1 MIFLIFMK
9 KNTYVR
15 KCRIKQFSNG
25 REKNCTLL
33 LCFVRVNSYVADSLV
48 IPDNYCTENTLEITE
63 FNDHYAQT
71 YLEFNDSVVKDGESV
86 LLDNFCL

>member
-1 MIFLIFMK
+1 MVAKKIVLSFYVLWELIA
-9 KNTYVR
+9 
-15 KCRIKQFSNG
+15 
-25 REKNCTLL
+25 TLQTPWL
-33 LCFVRVNSYVADSLV
+33 YRTIIVLKILWKF
-48 IPDNYCTENTLEITE
+48 TE